1 MSRTFRQYVRMV
13 LFNKEKATAI
23 NKIEEKLKAEK
34 KARAIARE
42 KLRVEIET
50 REAAERKVQAK
61 AQQKLLTQHRRYS
74 ALAGRVEAQAKEEI
88 AKVKAQAKK
97 ALEKLDS
104 YTAEL
109 KQKEEKLNEVEEKL
123 KNETATKVKAQES
136 LNAER
141 QQRRKDETQP
151 KKEIEKARAQ
161 AKEALEKLNSCSA
174 ELNQKEKQLKEAE
187 QKLKDETAAKV
198 KAQESLNAERQQRRK
213 AETQPKE
220 EIEKARAQAKETL
233 EKLDSCSA
241 ELNQKE
247 KQLKEAEQ
255 KSKDETAVK
264 AKAQENLNAER
275 QQRRK
280 VETQAKEEIE
290 KARAQAKEALEKLD
304 SCSTELNQKE
314 KQLKEAEQKLAKT
327 KETRY
332 ITEDV
337 AGAKE
342 EGLKDKSKEHQN
354 IDAQPANQA
363 VVKFLTK
370 ERKSPDSQPT
380 EAKNA
385 LARIWQNIFHPKS
398 KKRKVAL
405 FSALATLSVIA
416 ITFGVSVVKNPAVA
430 KPGRATT
437 QEDEPALITLMASD
451 PDREHLTY
459 NIVKGPSYGSL
470 SGKMPNLTYTPTSN
484 YNGPDS
490 FTFSIN
496 DGKADRNQA
505 TISITVLAVN
515 DAPMAYHRSEMIK
528 VNKSIAATLTGRDLD
543 GDPLTFIICKEP
555 EHGILT
561 LDSNFKTNGKLIYT
575 PEPHFEGTD
584 NFTFKLNDGE
594 VDSTPATVS
603 INVRPNLLPVA
614 ESHSV
619 TTPEDTPVQIGLTG
633 SDPDS
638 DPLSYIMVSE
648 TSHGSLNGTAPSLT
662 YTPDKNFNGSDSFS
676 FKVNDNTEDSTPAT
690 VSITVSPVNDPPVTK
705 SDAVVTREDTPAQ
718 TIDVLAN
725 DTDIDNEGRNL
736 YLDRLTVTAVTQ
748 GKNGSVTINPDGTLS
763 YNPNANFYGSD
774 EFTYTVRDNKGDTDT
789 AKVNVTVN
797 MLNDA
802 PVITSAAVT
811 TATAGALY
819 TYDVNASDPD
829 SADKL
834 TYSLTTKPADM
845 TINSANGLIQWKPAQ
860 VGENNVIVKVA
871 DSNSTP
877 TTDTQSFTITVN
889 PAPPKIAKLIP
900 RDGYYQRNRK
910 TLSAEGK
917 TELVRSSDDSRFV
930 TNYGSYTSFDFSNAS
945 IPADALIK
953 SVVFYIEHFEEE
965 RFSQGKLE
973 WAAGTGWPRKPVV
986 WASIKAPINEEENHE
1001 AVDSWD
1007 ITSLVDTLEKLNSL
1021 QLQVKNNDIVGRNN
1035 TSIDYIYL
1043 VVKWD

>member
-13 LFNKEKATAI
+13 LFNKEKAAAI

-34 KARAIARE
+34 KARAIAQE
-42 KLRVEIET
+42 KLRIEIEI

-61 AQQKLLTQHRRYS
+61 AQKKLLTQHRRYS

-88 AKVKAQAKK
+88 AKVKAQAKE

-109 KQKEEKLNEVEEKL
+109 KQKEEKLNEIEEKL
-123 KNETATKVKAQES
+123 KNETAAKVKAQES

-141 QQRRKDETQP
+141 QQRRKVET
-151 KKEIEKARAQ
+151 KAKEEIEKARAQ
-161 AKEALEKLNSCSA
+161 AKEALEKLNQKEKNLNEVEEKVKNETAAKARSQENLRAESQEQRNAMVQAKEEIEKAKAQAKEALEKLDSCSAKLNQKEEKLNEVEEKLKNETAAKVKTQENLNAERQQRRKVETQAKQEIEKARAQAKEALEKFNSCSA

-187 QKLKDETAAKV
+187 QKLAK
-198 KAQESLNAERQQRRK
+198 
-213 AETQPKE
+213 
-220 EIEKARAQAKETL
+220 AKEP
-233 EKLDSCSA
+233 
-241 ELNQKE
+241 
-247 KQLKEAEQ
+247 
-255 KSKDETAVK
+255 
-264 AKAQENLNAER
+264 
-275 QQRRK
+275 
-280 VETQAKEEIE
+280 
-290 KARAQAKEALEKLD
+290 
-304 SCSTELNQKE
+304 
-314 KQLKEAEQKLAKT
+314 
-327 KETRY
+327 RY
-332 ITEDV
+332 I

-342 EGLKDKSKEHQN
+342 KGLKDKSKEHQN
-354 IDAQPANQA
+354 IDAQPAEQA

-370 ERKSPDSQPT
+370 DRQSPDSQPT
-380 EAKNA
+380 ETKNA
-385 LARIWQNIFHPKS
+385 LARILRNIFHPKS

-405 FSALATLSVIA
+405 FSALATFSVIA

-451 PDREHLTY
+451 PDREHLNY

-470 SGKMPNLTYTPTSN
+470 SGKTPNLTYTPASN

-528 VNKSIAATLTGRDLD
+528 VNKSIAATLTGRDVD

-561 LDSNFKTNGKLIYT
+561 FDSNFKTNGKLTYT
-575 PEPHFEGTD
+575 PEPQFEGAD
-584 NFTFKLNDGE
+584 NFTFKLNDGT
-594 VDSTPATVS
+594 VDSEPATVS

-614 ESHSV
+614 ESDSV

-648 TSHGSLNGTAPSLT
+648 TAHGSLNGTAPNLT

-690 VSITVSPVNDPPVTK
+690 VSIKVSPVNDPPVAKDDT
-705 SDAVVTREDTPAQ
+705 VVIREDTPAQ
-718 TIDVLAN
+718 KIDVLAN

-736 YLDRLTVTAVTQ
+736 HLDRLTVTAVTQ
-748 GKNGSVTINPDGTLS
+748 GKNGSVTINPNGTLS
-763 YNPNANFYGSD
+763 YNPKANFYGSD

-789 AKVNVTVN
+789 AKVDVTVN
-797 MLNDA
+797 MLNDF

-811 TATAGALY
+811 TATVGALY

-829 SADKL
+829 SVDTL
-834 TYSLTTKPADM
+834 TFSLATKPDEM
-845 TINSANGLIQWKPAQ
+845 TINSATGLIQWKPAQ

-871 DSNSTP
+871 DSNSVP

-889 PAPPKIAKLIP
+889 PAPPKIARLIP
-900 RDGYYQRNRK
+900 RDGYYQRTRK

-965 RFSQGKLE
+965 RFAQGKLE
-973 WAAGTGWPRKPVV
+973 WAIGTGWPRKPAV

-1007 ITSLVDTLEKLNSL
+1007 ITSLVDTREKLNSL
-1021 QLQVKNNDIVGRNN
+1021 QLQIRNNDIVGRKN
-1035 TSIDYIYL
+1035 TLIDYIYL
-1043 VVKWD
+1043 VVEWD